1 MYRESK
7 ISAKSRS
14 ALGGQNPKSKIS
26 SILFQ
31 RTIGLIGAGTMGQ
44 ALIKGFLAHGLLPRA
59 LRVADAS
66 AKRRQEVSR
75 RLHCSVTDDNVSV
88 MRESDVVILAIK
100 PQQFPEV
107 IPALARH
114 LDAKRHLVISIA
126 AGMTLRWL
134 QARLPKTALV
144 RVMPNLPATVGCG
157 FSAIAAGK
165 TATPSHLAI
174 ARTLFRMV
182 GEVVELPERHFDAI
196 TAVSGSGPAYLFFI
210 AQAWEQAAVS
220 LGLPAAVAGSA
231 IRQTLRGGLQLLE
244 ASGEPAAAL
253 IAKVASKGGTT
264 EAALKMFARRHV
276 AEHFGEALR
285 AAAHRSKELS
295 WS

>member
-1 MYRESK
+1 MVK
-7 ISAKSRS
+7 KVN
-14 ALGGQNPKSKIS
+14 ALNARKKLGQLLEEVYYKGDQFVIE
-26 SILFQ
+26 
-31 RTIGLIGAGTMGQ
+31 RAGRPMAAVVPVWQ
-44 ALIKGFLAHGLLPRA
+44 LEERA
-59 LRVADAS
+59 TR
-66 AKRRQEVSR
+66 KER
-75 RLHCSVTDDNVSV
+75 
-88 MRESDVVILAIK
+88 
-100 PQQFPEV
+100 
-107 IPALARH
+107 
-114 LDAKRHLVISIA
+114 
-126 AGMTLRWL
+126 
-134 QARLPKTALV
+134 
-144 RVMPNLPATVGCG
+144 
-157 FSAIAAGK
+157 
-165 TATPSHLAI
+165 
-174 ARTLFRMV
+174 LFRMV

-231 IRQTLRGGLQLLE
+231 IRQTLRGSLRLLE
-244 ASGEPAAAL
+244 ASSEPAAAL